1 MNLLDTLIQK
11 FPNAGPKNQ
20 ALFNDA
26 EQKLQLLEADNS
38 TRAGAIRKQLA
49 DTISNGRNP
58 SVLLKSLDK
67 MYFSSLSRAEKSSSS
82 SESKP
87 SIAPEEA
94 ISQIE
99 NALNIGDE
107 RAIKLPDQDIKSA
120 AFAYGKGDLKG
131 AAKIADKLVERINT
145 AIKLQDE
152 EEKDIR
158 TTAEGI
164 QVAIGK
170 KTGTVYTGGIPASRG
185 RENTGSF
192 NSFLAQQGVR
202 EEMIYGTS
210 PSDVI
215 GGETQPAPMIGE
227 LETVQPQPE
236 LYSQQTR
243 PESDTGVP
251 KTTQYIVR
259 ARELYKQGNVQG
271 ALDILNATNLPS
283 VYGELNEDSL
293 RDILGVQPQQPTP
306 TEAPQATQVP
316 TGNERPSLDSIM
328 NPKKTK

>member
-49 DTISNGRNP
+49 DSISNGRNP

-87 SIAPEEA
+87 GIAPEEA

-107 RAIKLPDQDIKSA
+107 RAIKIPNQVIKSA
-120 AFAYGKGDLKG
+120 ALAYGKGDLKG
-131 AAKIADKLVERINT
+131 AAKIAEDLAERINT

-158 TTAEGI
+158 TTADGI

-170 KTGTVYTGGIPASRG
+170 KTGTVYTGGVPASRG
-185 RENTGSF
+185 RENTDVF
-192 NSFLAQQGVR
+192 TSFLG
-202 EEMIYGTS
+202 EERKKDIAAVPFAGSAMQALPEGFT
-210 PSDVI
+210 
-215 GGETQPAPMIGE
+215 PAPEISQ

-236 LYSQQTR
+236 LYTQPTK
-243 PESDTGVP
+243 PEGETGLP
-251 KTTQYIVR
+251 KTTEYIAK
-259 ARELYKQGNVQG
+259 ARELYMNGDLQG
-271 ALDILNATNLPS
+271 AFDILNATNLPS
-283 VYGELNEDSL
+283 VYGPIDAKNIV
-293 RDILGVQPQQPTP
+293 DIIGVQPEQVAPASEPQPAQP
-306 TEAPQATQVP
+306 
-316 TGNERPSLDSIM
+316 N
-328 NPKKTK
+328 KTKKGTSFQILPD

>member
-1 MNLLDTLIQK
+1 MNLSDILIQK
-11 FPNAGPKNQ
+11 FPDAGPKNQ

-26 EQKLQLLEADNS
+26 EQKLQILEADNS

-49 DTISNGRNP
+49 DSISNGRNP
-58 SVLLKSLDK
+58 STLLKSLDK

-82 SESKP
+82 PEGKP

-107 RAIKLPDQDIKSA
+107 RGIKLPDQDIKSA
-120 AFAYGKGDLKG
+120 AFAYGKGDLEE
-131 AAKIADKLVERINT
+131 AAKIANKLVERIDT

-158 TTAEGI
+158 TAEGI
-164 QVAIGK
+164 QVSVGK
-170 KTGTVYTGGIPASRG
+170 KTGTVYRGGVPASRG

-192 NSFLAQQGVR
+192 NTFLAQQGTR
-202 EEMIYGTS
+202 EAMI
-210 PSDVI
+210 PSDII
-215 GGETQPAPMIGE
+215 GGKAQQSPMVSE

-236 LYSQQTR
+236 LYTQATR
-243 PESDTGVP
+243 PESETGVP
-251 KTTQYIVR
+251 KTTQYIVK
-259 ARELYKQGNVQG
+259 ARELYMNGDIQG

-283 VYGELNEDSL
+283 DYGPLGPDNIA
-293 RDILGVQPQQPTP
+293 DILGVKQQ
-306 TEAPQATQVP
+306 QVP
-316 TGNERPSLDSIM
+316 PTTTPPA
-328 NPKKTK
+328 PKPNQTSKGTPFQILPD

>member
-1 MNLLDTLIQK
+1 MNLLETLTQVV
-11 FPNAGPKNQ
+11 PNAGPKTQ

-26 EQKLQLLEADNS
+26 EQKLQMLESSGSN
-38 TRAGAIRKQLA
+38 RAGIIRKQLA
-49 DTISNGRNP
+49 DAISKGQNP
-58 SVLLKSLDK
+58 SGLIKGLDRI
-67 MYFSSLSRAEKSSSS
+67 YFSSLSRAEKSPSSS
-82 SESKP
+82 KDKP
-87 SIAPEEA
+87 QIAPEEA

-107 RAIKLPDQDIKSA
+107 RAIKLPDQVIKSA

-131 AAKIADKLVERINT
+131 AAKIAENLTERINT

-202 EEMIYGTS
+202 EEMI
-210 PSDVI
+210 PSNII
-215 GGETQPAPMIGE
+215 GDEAQSAPMVGE

-236 LYSQQTR
+236 LYAQATK
-243 PESDTGVP
+243 PESDTGIP

-259 ARELYKQGNVQG
+259 ARELYKQGNIQG

-283 VYGELNEDSL
+283 VYGELDENAL
-293 RDILGVQPQQPTP
+293 RDILGVQPQTQPTP
-306 TEAPQATQVP
+306 QPALTPQATP
-316 TGNERPSLDSIM
+316 TDNRPSLKSILG
-328 NPKKTK
+328 K

>member
-107 RAIKLPDQDIKSA
+107 RAIKLPDQVIKSA

-131 AAKIADKLVERINT
+131 AAKIAEDLVERINT

-152 EEKDIR
+152 EEKDVR

-170 KTGTVYTGGIPASRG
+170 KTGTVYTGGVPASRG

-202 EEMIYGTS
+202 EEMI
-210 PSDVI
+210 PSNVI
-215 GGETQPAPMIGE
+215 GGEAQPAPMVGE

-251 KTTQYIVR
+251 KTTQYIAK
-259 ARELYKQGNVQG
+259 ARELYMNGDVQG

-283 VYGELNEDSL
+283 DYGPLDAENIAG
-293 RDILGVQPQQPTP
+293 ILGVQPQQPTP
-306 TEAPQATQVP
+306 TAAPQTPQP
-316 TGNERPSLDSIM
+316 NQTSKGTRFQILPD
-328 NPKKTK
+328 

>member
-1 MNLLDTLIQK
+1 MKILEILPKGTRAYSDALEASKAIEAAREAGQTDIADAKAAVLDTLFDQFQQSK
-11 FPNAGPKNQ
+11 GNPK
-20 ALFNDA
+20 AVKKIESAFA
-26 EQKLQLLEADNS
+26 SA
-38 TRAGAIRKQLA
+38 TR
-49 DTISNGRNP
+49 D
-58 SVLLKSLDK
+58 
-67 MYFSSLSRAEKSSSS
+67 
-82 SESKP
+82 
-87 SIAPEEA
+87 A
-94 ISQIE
+94 ISFGREFLKDSPSSKSKINEKNVALEIE
-99 NALNIGDE
+99 NALNIADE
-107 RAIKLPDQDIKSA
+107 RAIKLSDQDIKSA

-131 AAKIADKLVERINT
+131 AAKIANKLVERIDT

-152 EEKDIR
+152 EEKDVR

-192 NSFLAQQGVR
+192 NSFLAQQGVK
-202 EEMIYGTS
+202 EEMV
-210 PSDVI
+210 PSNVI
-215 GGETQPAPMIGE
+215 GGEAQPAPMVGE

-236 LYSQQTR
+236 LYGQQTR

-306 TEAPQATQVP
+306 TETPQASQPNQTSKGTRFQILP
-316 TGNERPSLDSIM
+316 D
-328 NPKKTK
+328 

>member
-131 AAKIADKLVERINT
+131 AAKIADKLVERIDT

-152 EEKDIR
+152 EEKDVR

-192 NSFLAQQGVR
+192 NSFLAQQGVK
-202 EEMIYGTS
+202 EEMV
-210 PSDVI
+210 PSNVI
-215 GGETQPAPMIGE
+215 GGEAQPAPMVGE
-227 LETVQPQPE
+227 LETVKPQPE
-236 LYSQQTR
+236 LYSQQTK

-251 KTTQYIVR
+251 KTTQYIVN

-271 ALDILNATNLPS
+271 ALDILNATDLPS
-283 VYGELNEDSL
+283 VYGPLDASVL
-293 RDILGVQPQQPTP
+293 PDILGVQPQQPAP
-306 TEAPQATQVP
+306 TAAPQPTQVP
-316 TGNERPSLDSIM
+316 TENKRPSLDSIM
-328 NPKKTK
+328 NPKKTR